1 SSPTHWPTRRA
12 IRAPTTSGWHWSAR
26 PEPPTSRSPCRSC
39 QGSSPTTAS
48 PRSRGDTPMNDLI
61 RVSLQGDDAELRDL
75 FERSGMVEIVDTT
88 PEVLVWSLPQDADGL
103 PAEMRIALADTHGP
117 AIVALTDSHP
127 SRWFDEALA
136 LGVDEIVY
144 LPQEPQSL
152 GMAAAKARAM
162 RSRRASMAA
171 MAPGSAKGHRSAHIF
186 TVFSTKG
193 GSGKT
198 VIATNLAVCF
208 ARQGKRTLLI
218 DFDLHSGDDAL
229 VLGLSPRWTI
239 LDLVQS
245 PGDLDGEKLA
255 GFVTRHSSGVDLLQP
270 LLAVARQSYDAV
282 VIDTSSQFAPAVL
295 LAIDHTDSL
304 VLVGASDVP
313 TIKSLKIALETLELL
328 EMDVKDVR
336 ILMNRSGARVGLDDR
351 DVERTLRR
359 EITYTLA
366 SDKAIPISV
375 NRGQPVVIDAPKS
388 RVAKSFYDMAR
399 SLDAVVGSLR

>member
-1 SSPTHWPTRRA
+1 MH
-12 IRAPTTSGWHWSAR
+12 
-26 PEPPTSRSPCRSC
+26 
-39 QGSSPTTAS
+39 
-48 PRSRGDTPMNDLI
+48 DLI
-61 RVSLQGDDAELRDL
+61 RVSLQGDDASLRDL
-75 FERSGMVEIVDTT
+75 FERSGMVEIVDAT
-88 PEVLVWSLPQDADGL
+88 PDVLVWNLPHDADGL
-103 PAEMRIALADTHGP
+103 PSEMRIALSDAHGP

-127 SRWFDEALA
+127 SRWFDEALT
-136 LGVDEIVY
+136 LGVDEIVC
-144 LPQEPQSL
+144 LPQTPESL
-152 GMAAAKARAM
+152 GMAVAKAKAM
-162 RSRRASMAA
+162 RSRRSVPVAL
-171 MAPGSAKGHRSAHIF
+171 SAKGNRSAHIF

-245 PGDLDGEKLA
+245 PGDLDSEKLA
-255 GFVTRHSSGVDLLQP
+255 GFVTRHSSGVDLLPAPTRPDEEELVDVERLEP

-282 VIDTSSQFAPAVL
+282 VIDTSSQFAPATL

-359 EITYTLA
+359 EITYTLS

-399 SLDAVVGSLR
+399 SLDSVVGSLR

>member
-1 SSPTHWPTRRA
+1 
-12 IRAPTTSGWHWSAR
+12 
-26 PEPPTSRSPCRSC
+26 
-39 QGSSPTTAS
+39 
-48 PRSRGDTPMNDLI
+48 MNDLI
-61 RVSLQGDDAELRDL
+61 RVSLQGDDAVLRDL
-75 FERSGMVEIVDTT
+75 FERSGMVEIVDTA
-88 PEVLVWSLPQDADGL
+88 PEVLVWNLPHDADGL
-103 PAEMRIALADTHGP
+103 PAEMRVALADTHGP
-117 AIVALTDSHP
+117 AIVALTGSHP

-136 LGVDEIVY
+136 LGVDEIVC

-152 GMAAAKARAM
+152 GMAAAKARTM

-171 MAPGSAKGHRSAHIF
+171 MAPASAKGHRSAHIF

-255 GFVTRHSSGVDLLQP
+255 GFVTRHSSGVDLLPAPTRPDEEELVDVDRLEP
-270 LLAVARQSYDAV
+270 LLAVARQHYEAV

>member
-1 SSPTHWPTRRA
+1 
-12 IRAPTTSGWHWSAR
+12 
-26 PEPPTSRSPCRSC
+26 
-39 QGSSPTTAS
+39 
-48 PRSRGDTPMNDLI
+48 
-61 RVSLQGDDAELRDL
+61 
-75 FERSGMVEIVDTT
+75 MVEIVDTT
-88 PEVLVWSLPQDADGL
+88 PDVLVWNLPHDADGL
-103 PAEMRIALADTHGP
+103 PSEMRIALSDAHGP

-136 LGVDEIVY
+136 LGVDEVVC
-144 LPQEPQSL
+144 LPQSPEAL
-152 GMAAAKARAM
+152 GMAAAKAKAM
-162 RSRRASMAA
+162 RSRRMIAA
-171 MAPGSAKGHRSAHIF
+171 PIVAKGNRSAHIF

-229 VLGLSPRWTI
+229 VLGLSPRWTV

-245 PGDLDGEKLA
+245 PGDLDSEKLA
-255 GFVTRHSSGVDLLQP
+255 GFVTRHSSGVDLLPAPTRPDEEELVDVERLEP
-270 LLAVARQSYDAV
+270 LLGVARQSYDAV
-282 VIDTSSQFAPAVL
+282 VIDTSSHFAPATL

-399 SLDAVVGSLR
+399 SLDSVVGSLR